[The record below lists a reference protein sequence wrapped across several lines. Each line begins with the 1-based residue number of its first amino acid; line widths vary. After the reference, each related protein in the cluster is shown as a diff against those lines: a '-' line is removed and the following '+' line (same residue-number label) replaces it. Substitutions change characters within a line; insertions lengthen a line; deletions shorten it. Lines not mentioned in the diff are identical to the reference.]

1 MDSPERAGA
10 GGSGDQMR
18 AVIQIALLILLL
30 AAVDVRSQA
39 QERSG
44 KMAQIGFLGTDRSP
58 STLPRE
64 KAFLHELR
72 DLGWIEKQNLT
83 IERRYWENRAERLP
97 ALAAELVRLNLDMI
111 VTTSGTA
118 AWTVKKVT
126 HTTPIV
132 MITSA
137 DAVTQGLVASLA
149 RPGGNVTGLTNIST
163 DVIGKQL
170 EILKEAFPRVSRV
183 AVLYC
188 PASGRSITETRW
200 NEIEA
205 AAQTLKIHLQP
216 IEVSGPGDIDRA
228 LRAAT
233 AERADAIFVHDCSVI
248 PANAVEKI
256 AKTKLPA
263 IYPTSR
269 FAEAGG
275 LIVYGPSGTEL
286 ARRAAYFVDKIL
298 KGAKPGDLP
307 VEQPTKFELVIN
319 LKAAKQIGVT
329 IPPNVLARA
338 DRVIR

>member
-1 MDSPERAGA
+1 
-10 GGSGDQMR
+10 
-18 AVIQIALLILLL
+18 
-30 AAVDVRSQA
+30 
-39 QERSG
+39 
-44 KMAQIGFLGTDRSP
+44 
-58 STLPRE
+58 
-64 KAFLHELR
+64 
-72 DLGWIEKQNLT
+72 
-83 IERRYWENRAERLP
+83 
-97 ALAAELVRLNLDMI
+97 
-111 VTTSGTA
+111 
-118 AWTVKKVT
+118 
-126 HTTPIV
+126 

-149 RPGGNVTGLTNIST
+149 RPGGNLTGLTNIST

-183 AVLYC
+183 AALYC
-188 PASGRSITETRW
+188 PASGRSMTETRW

-205 AAQTLKIHLQP
+205 AGQTLKVHLQP

-256 AKTKLPA
+256 TKTKLPA

-269 FAEAGG
+269 FAEAGA

-319 LKAAKQIGVT
+319 LKTAKQIGLT

>member
-1 MDSPERAGA
+1 MRPGERMIRIG
-10 GGSGDQMR
+10 
-18 AVIQIALLILLL
+18 LFTLLL
-30 AAVDVRSQA
+30 ATISVGSQA
-39 QERSG
+39 QQGSG
-44 KMAQIGFLGTDRSP
+44 KVAQIGFLGTDRSP

-64 KAFLHELR
+64 KAFLQELR
-72 DLGWIEKQNLT
+72 DLGWVEKQNFT

-97 ALAAELVRLNLDMI
+97 ALANELVRLNLDMI

-118 AWTVKKVT
+118 AWAVKKVT
-126 HTTPIV
+126 NTIPIV

-149 RPGGNVTGLTNIST
+149 RPGGNVTGMTNIST

-183 AVLYC
+183 AALYC
-188 PASGRSITETRW
+188 PASGRSMTETRW

-205 AAQTLKIHLQP
+205 AAQTLKIYLQP
-216 IEVSGPGDIDRA
+216 IEVSGPADIDRA

-233 AERADAIFVHDCSVI
+233 AGRADAIFVHDCSVI

-256 AKTKLPA
+256 TKTKLPA

-269 FAEAGG
+269 FAEAGA
-275 LIVYGPSGTEL
+275 LVVNGPSGTEL

-298 KGAKPGDLP
+298 KGAKPEDLP
-307 VEQPTKFELVIN
+307 VEQPTRFELVIN
-319 LKAAKQIGVT
+319 LKTARQIGLT

-338 DRVIR
+338 DRVIK